1 MNIGGALGTI
11 GSEAIGSYPWGVMVA
26 KICNFHLPEDK
37 QVTQTDTGSVVME
50 KIVAMEDKV
59 QVAILTMDI
68 GNLEGFDSSSSRGV
82 NVVKT
87 AAVCIA
93 LAMVVIGVMATFMYS
108 SEEGGLDVE
117 VLKTVLGA
125 GTELVKMLLGID
137 GA

>member
-26 KICNFHLPEDK
+26 KICNFHLPESN
-37 QVTQTDTGSVVME
+37 QVTQTDTGSAVME

-68 GNLEGFDSSSSRGV
+68 GNLDGFDSSSSRGV

-87 AAVCIA
+87 AAVIIA

-108 SEEGGLDVE
+108 TDEGGLDVE
-117 VLKTVLGA
+117 VLKAVLNT